1 MPVRAV
7 CMSHSPIMASS
18 PSKPASQPEIDAAF
32 RAQREAA
39 EAFDPELVVILG
51 ADHYTGF
58 TYQAMPPFCVGAE
71 AVAVDDEGGFPGR
84 LRTDPEHAADLVA
97 RLSARDL
104 DAAISYS
111 MTVDH
116 GFSQVL
122 TRLLGGLDRVPTV
135 PIMVNTTARPQPRPR
150 RARLLGAALGEILAA
165 DSRRVLVVGSGG
177 LSHNPSLIFP
187 QLADAESPVR
197 EYVAGHSGELDRS
210 GWLRM
215 VREKTTWAAGVLA
228 DGSLEREVGINPE
241 WDRAFVGRLSSEP
254 VEWVDSLEV
263 EDLTK
268 DGGAGAAE
276 VLIWI
281 AVVAAAQAAGCAPA
295 IVDLCVSTPQ
305 FGIGLGVLHADPTA
319 AAA

>member
-18 PSKPASQPEIDAAF
+18 PSKPPSQSEIDAAF

-58 TYQAMPPFCVGAE
+58 TYQVMPPFCLGAQ

-84 LRTDPEHAADLVA
+84 LRTDPDMAADLLS
-97 RLSARDL
+97 RLSARDI

-122 TRLLGGLDRVPTV
+122 TRLLGGLDRVPTL

-165 DSRRVLVVGSGG
+165 DPRRVLVVGSGG
-177 LSHNPSLIFP
+177 LSHDPSLIFP
-187 QLADAESPVR
+187 QLADAEPPVR
-197 EYVAGHSGELDRS
+197 EYVAGRTGELDRS
-210 GWLRM
+210 GWLQM
-215 VREKTTWAAGVLA
+215 VREKTMWAAGVLA
-228 DGSLEREVGINPE
+228 DGNLEREVGINPQ
-241 WDRAFVGRLSSEP
+241 WDRDFVDRLSSEP
-254 VEWVDSLEV
+254 VEWVDGLEV
-263 EDLTK
+263 EDLTR
-268 DGGAGAAE
+268 DGGSGAAE

-305 FGIGLGVLHADPTA
+305 YGIGLGVLHADPVVVGA
-319 AAA
+319 